1 MTLRNSILLVAVILL
16 AGIFA
21 LDYAVGREFDLWL
34 LYVLPVGL
42 ASVVLGPRYGFVV
55 AAIAT
60 SLLFLGGYLLGN
72 PYASL
77 AAFLLDRA
85 SEGCALFL
93 LAYLIGLARL
103 RVASPNDAPA
113 NTQSWNP

>member
-1 MTLRNSILLVAVILL
+1 MTLRNSILLVAGILT

-21 LDYAVGREFDLWL
+21 LDYAAGREFDLWL

-42 ASVVLGPRYGFVV
+42 ASVVIGPRYGFGF

-60 SLLFLGGYLLGN
+60 GLLFLGGYLLGN
-72 PYASL
+72 PFTSI

-85 SEGCALFL
+85 SNGCALFL
-93 LAYLIGLARL
+93 LAYLIGLARTGI
-103 RVASPNDAPA
+103 ASNNDASA
-113 NTQSWNP
+113 NTQSWNS